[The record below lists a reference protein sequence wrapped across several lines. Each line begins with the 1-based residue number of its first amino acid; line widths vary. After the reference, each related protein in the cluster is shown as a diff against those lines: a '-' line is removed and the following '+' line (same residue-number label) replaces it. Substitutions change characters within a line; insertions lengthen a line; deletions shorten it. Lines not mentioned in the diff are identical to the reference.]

1 MRMATR
7 SISAIYD
14 RQLRPLGLRT
24 SQLAVLWGVYGTE
37 PVTASEL
44 ATTMAIDK
52 TTLARALRVLEENE
66 LISMVPGRDR
76 RERRAALTRK
86 GRAKFDDAMPLWRA
100 AQDEVR
106 ATVGEGN
113 FNALVAISVETT
125 RAL

>member
-1 MRMATR
+1 MAAR
-7 SISAIYD
+7 SISAVYD
-14 RQLRPLGLRT
+14 RQLRPVGLRS

-44 ATTMAIDK
+44 AATMAIDK
-52 TTLARALRVLEENE
+52 TTLARSLRVLEESE
-66 LISMVPGRDR
+66 LISMAPGRDR

-86 GRAKFDDAMPLWRA
+86 GRAKFDDAMPLWWA

-106 ATVGEGN
+106 ALIGDGD
-113 FNALVAISVETT
+113 FNALVAMSVETT